1 MLDRNLNEEIILLKH
16 ELDTV
21 NGTNTRLLQNCVRR
35 LITALSALERHPH
48 VTAERIE
55 IVIDAI
61 NNHLKSKGTQ

>member
-21 NGTNTRLLQNCVRR
+21 NGTNTRLLQNCRE
-35 LITALSALERHPH
+35 LLMAALSALERHPH

-61 NNHLKSKGTQ
+61 NNHLNAKGTQ